1 MAVVTVQT
9 ENGPVLC
16 DEENIQAWSGKPA
29 SEFTI
34 IAGVESAPKP
44 KRGKKPAG
52 EPDAPA
58 GEPDAPAGEPDAPV
72 AANVAKL
79 DDGTGFILVDDQNQ
93 PIGETVYETEEA
105 AWEAALGA

>member
-16 DEENIQAWSGKPA
+16 DEENIEAWSGKLA

-34 IAGVESAPKP
+34 IVDAEPAPKP
-44 KRGKKPAG
+44 KRSKKPVSRD
-52 EPDAPA
+52 EPVVQPN
-58 GEPDAPAGEPDAPV
+58 APV

-79 DDGTGFILVDDQNQ
+79 DVGVFVLVDEQNN
-93 PIGETVYETEEA
+93 PIGDAVYETEED

>member
-16 DEENIQAWSGKPA
+16 DEENIEAWSGKPA

-34 IAGVESAPKP
+34 VTDEPAPKP
-44 KRGKKPAG
+44 KRGKKPVDRD
-52 EPDAPA
+52 EPVN
-58 GEPDAPAGEPDAPV
+58 EPDAPV

-79 DDGTGFILVDDQNQ
+79 DDGTGFILVDEQNQ

>member
-9 ENGPVLC
+9 ENGPVLV
-16 DEENIQAWSGKPA
+16 DEENIEAWSGKPA
-29 SEFTI
+29 SDFTLV
-34 IAGVESAPKP
+34 GDSAPKP
-44 KRGKKPAG
+44 KRGKKPADTS
-52 EPDAPA
+52 PDK
-58 GEPDAPAGEPDAPV
+58 PDAPV

-79 DDGTGFILVDDQNQ
+79 DDGTGFILVDEQNQ